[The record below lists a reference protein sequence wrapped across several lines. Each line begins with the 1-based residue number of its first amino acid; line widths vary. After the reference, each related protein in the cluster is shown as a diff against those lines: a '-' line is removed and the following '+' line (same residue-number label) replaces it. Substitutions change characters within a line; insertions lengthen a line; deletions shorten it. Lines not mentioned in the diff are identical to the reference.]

1 MSVRDQA
8 EIVGKQSVETST
20 DASSSYA
27 GSDHRRD
34 NEECVNAVAEMLS
47 EQLSTAFDTL
57 ALDKAIAI
65 QAQTSGL
72 VHGCMHESTS
82 LQEESQRKL
91 AVTKLKFSEH
101 VKIARQ
107 IRKDLDDLQKS
118 IRVLQRKMKN
128 SHPIEYAAAKDNNSN
143 PEEAW
148 D

>member
-1 MSVRDQA
+1 MES
-8 EIVGKQSVETST
+8 ST

-72 VHGCMHESTS
+72 VNGCMHELTS
-82 LQEESQRKL
+82 LQEESQKKL
-91 AVTKLKFSEH
+91 ATTKAKFSEH
-101 VKIARQ
+101 VNIARQ
-107 IRKDLDDLQKS
+107 VRKDLDALQKS

-128 SHPIEYAAAKDNNSN
+128 SHPIEYAAAKDNH
-143 PEEAW
+143 PDPDEAW